1 MALKLTYQA
10 SEFLFDIKNLPSQLL
25 SELERFIERNK
36 IVGNN
41 YCERCFRAHVIMKAR
56 ELRIGKDLIIQIKEN
71 MSEEIG
77 HNGYYL
83 DGDKL
88 IRF

>member
-10 SEFLFDIKNLPSQLL
+10 SEFPFDIGNFPSQFVN
-25 SELERFIERNK
+25 EIVKFKGRNK
-36 IVGNN
+36 IVGNK
-41 YCERCFRAHVIMKAR
+41 YCERCFMAHVIMKAR
-56 ELRIGKDLIIQIKEN
+56 ELRIGNDLIIQLKEN